1 MTVMDL
7 RASWVDVCRYDE
19 LMPDRG
25 ARGTQDKQVFDLR
38 TGRCLDDPSESV
50 PAFRARRDGER
61 VEVTL
66 T

>member
-1 MTVMDL
+1 MTVMDH
-7 RASWVDVCRYDE
+7 RASWADVCRYDE

-25 ARGTQDKQVFDLR
+25 AC
-38 TGRCLDDPSESV
+38 TGVGAGFTGPRNGGC
-50 PAFRARRDGER
+50 